1 MKSSFCA
8 EEGTSSKRKRGP
20 LLIENGVEEGTF
32 EQRLKCVEEAAGE
45 TQAQVN
51 DLLMRTCAL
60 EMAVKKKAVKKKAVK
75 PMCDLLSSSSLSSL
89 SSSSAAAEAAAE
101 KAEKALAPPTAKAL
115 MRTRSHP

>member
-1 MKSSFCA
+1 
-8 EEGTSSKRKRGP
+8 
-20 LLIENGVEEGTF
+20 LLIENGVVEGTF

-75 PMCDLLSSSSLSSL
+75 PMCDLLSSSS
-89 SSSSAAAEAAAE
+89 SSSSSSLAAAEAEKAAAEAAA
-101 KAEKALAPPTAKAL
+101 KNAEKALAPPTAKTL